1 MEEEYSHYTD
11 GYTIEL
17 GDSTYNI
24 KDSSIYGSVRIYRK
38 DNDGSH
44 FFLRADDVNQ
54 IFQTLSHLDKLCL
67 KYHDQL
73 KEYERAHETLKYSL
87 ERMDII

>member
-24 KDSSIYGSVRIYRK
+24 KDSSVYGSVRIYR
-38 DNDGSH
+38 
-44 FFLRADDVNQ
+44 
-54 IFQTLSHLDKLCL
+54 L
-67 KYHDQL
+67 KYQNQL